1 MTANL
6 PESSPLEAA
15 VKENESPAVSTS
27 KTSLLLDSSTSTTST
42 HSDVTLAS
50 LRASLDSL
58 TGQLDCAWE
67 GRRKSLLD
75 SRCRPV
81 GKTQA
86 RPTSVPAPLLAAPRK
101 ARMRGQNLDVNSSLA
116 PQDLFRL
123 EEDKFEKQEEDEK
136 GQELMRMGSQRK
148 AARLLGLEDL
158 PSNIN
163 HLDLDRQDHKEGGNL
178 KSCDQGDLYQQRG
191 SKAARVL
198 GLDQPL
204 VQLVSNKNAISPST
218 KGGSWEKAARV
229 LGVADNLVS
238 EEDPGAR
245 RWKEEEKSK
254 RLAEK
259 EEKVEKRKY
268 SKRRTSLN
276 RQRSK
281 VKEEA
286 NPSK

>member
-1 MTANL
+1 MTERQLLVGRESARKTRQKPEEFRRGGKQKAN
-6 PESSPLEAA
+6 
-15 VKENESPAVSTS
+15 
-27 KTSLLLDSSTSTTST
+27 
-42 HSDVTLAS
+42 
-50 LRASLDSL
+50 
-58 TGQLDCAWE
+58 
-67 GRRKSLLD
+67 
-75 SRCRPV
+75 
-81 GKTQA
+81 
-86 RPTSVPAPLLAAPRK
+86 
-101 ARMRGQNLDVNSSLA
+101 
-116 PQDLFRL
+116 
-123 EEDKFEKQEEDEK
+123 KFEKQEEDEK

-163 HLDLDRQDHKEGGNL
+163 HLDLDKQDHKESGNL
-178 KSCDQGDLYQQRG
+178 KSCDQGDLCQRRG

-204 VQLVSNKNAISPST
+204 VQLVSNKNATSPSNQ
-218 KGGSWEKAARV
+218 GGSWEKAARV

-245 RWKEEEKSK
+245 RWQEEEKSK

-268 SKRRTSLN
+268 SKRRKSLN

>member
-1 MTANL
+1 M
-6 PESSPLEAA
+6 
-15 VKENESPAVSTS
+15 KENESPAVSTYQ
-27 KTSLLLDSSTSTTST
+27 TSLLLDSSTSTTST

-58 TGQLDCAWE
+58 TGQLDGAWE
-67 GRRKSLLD
+67 GRRKSLLE

-86 RPTSVPAPLLAAPRK
+86 RPTSVPAPLLATPRK
-101 ARMRGQNLDVNSSLA
+101 ARVRGQSLDVNNSLA

-123 EEDKFEKQEEDEK
+123 EEDKFEKQEEEEK

-163 HLDLDRQDHKEGGNL
+163 HLDLDKQDHKEGGNL
-178 KSCDQGDLYQQRG
+178 KSCDQGDLCQRRG

-198 GLDQPL
+198 GLDQLPAL
-204 VQLVSNKNAISPST
+204 EPFDQLVSNKNAISPST
-218 KGGSWEKAARV
+218 KGGTWEKAARV

-245 RWKEEEKSK
+245 RWQEEEKSK

-259 EEKVEKRKY
+259 KEKVEKRKY
-268 SKRRTSLN
+268 SKRRKSLN

>member
-1 MTANL
+1 M
-6 PESSPLEAA
+6 
-15 VKENESPAVSTS
+15 KENESPAVSTYQ
-27 KTSLLLDSSTSTTST
+27 TSLLLDSSTSTTST

-58 TGQLDCAWE
+58 TGQLDSAWE

-101 ARMRGQNLDVNSSLA
+101 ARVRGQSLNVNSSLA

-123 EEDKFEKQEEDEK
+123 EEDKFEKHEDDEK

-158 PSNIN
+158 PSTIN
-163 HLDLDRQDHKEGGNL
+163 HFDLDRQDHKESGNL
-178 KSCDQGDLYQQRG
+178 KSCDQGRG

-204 VQLVSNKNAISPST
+204 VQLVSNKNAISPSNQ
-218 KGGSWEKAARV
+218 GGSWEKAARV

-259 EEKVEKRKY
+259 VEKLEKRKY
-268 SKRRTSLN
+268 SKRRNSLK

>member
-1 MTANL
+1 M
-6 PESSPLEAA
+6 
-15 VKENESPAVSTS
+15 KENESPAVSTS
-27 KTSLLLDSSTSTTST
+27 KTSLLLESSTSTTST

-58 TGQLDCAWE
+58 TGQLDCAWQ

-101 ARMRGQNLDVNSSLA
+101 ARVRGQSLNVNSSLA

-123 EEDKFEKQEEDEK
+123 EEAKFEKQEEDGK

-148 AARLLGLEDL
+148 AARLLGLENL

-163 HLDLDRQDHKEGGNL
+163 HLDLDRQDHKESGNL
-178 KSCDQGDLYQQRG
+178 KSCEQGLLCQRRG
-191 SKAARVL
+191 SKAAKVL
-198 GLDQPL
+198 GLDQLPAL
-204 VQLVSNKNAISPST
+204 EPFVQLVSNKNAISPST

-245 RWKEEEKSK
+245 RWKEEEKNK

-259 EEKVEKRKY
+259 EEMVEKRKY
-268 SKRRTSLN
+268 SKRRKSLN

>member
-58 TGQLDCAWE
+58 TGQLDSAWE
-67 GRRKSLLD
+67 GRRKSFFD

-101 ARMRGQNLDVNSSLA
+101 ARVRGQSLDVNGSLA

-163 HLDLDRQDHKEGGNL
+163 HLDLDRQDHKESGNL

-204 VQLVSNKNAISPST
+204 VQLVSNQNAISPST

-259 EEKVEKRKY
+259 EEMVEKRKY
-268 SKRRTSLN
+268 SKRKNSLN

-281 VKEEA
+281 VNEEA

>member
-1 MTANL
+1 
-6 PESSPLEAA
+6 
-15 VKENESPAVSTS
+15 
-27 KTSLLLDSSTSTTST
+27 
-42 HSDVTLAS
+42 
-50 LRASLDSL
+50 
-58 TGQLDCAWE
+58 
-67 GRRKSLLD
+67 
-75 SRCRPV
+75 
-81 GKTQA
+81 
-86 RPTSVPAPLLAAPRK
+86 
-101 ARMRGQNLDVNSSLA
+101 
-116 PQDLFRL
+116 
-123 EEDKFEKQEEDEK
+123 
-136 GQELMRMGSQRK
+136 MRMGSQRK

-163 HLDLDRQDHKEGGNL
+163 NLDLDRQDYKESGNL
-178 KSCDQGDLYQQRG
+178 KSCDQGDLCQRRG
-191 SKAARVL
+191 SKAAKVL
-198 GLDQPL
+198 GLDQLPAL
-204 VQLVSNKNAISPST
+204 EPFVQLVSNKNAISPST

-268 SKRRTSLN
+268 SKRRKSLN